1 MALTK
6 VSRKLSNTPSILDNG
21 TGTDVHITIN
31 ANGTVSFDEGV
42 TIGGNTVFHLGNDG
56 AGSNFDADKLDGQ
69 HGAHYRINIYN
80 ASGTLLN

>member
-6 VSRKLSNTPSILDNG
+6 VNRKLSSVPSILDNG
-21 TGTDVHITIN
+21 TGSDVHITI
-31 ANGTVSFDEGV
+31 ASDGSVAIDESLTVA
-42 TIGGNTVFHLGNDG
+42 GNTVMHLGNDG

-69 HGAHYRINIYN
+69 HGSHFRINIYN